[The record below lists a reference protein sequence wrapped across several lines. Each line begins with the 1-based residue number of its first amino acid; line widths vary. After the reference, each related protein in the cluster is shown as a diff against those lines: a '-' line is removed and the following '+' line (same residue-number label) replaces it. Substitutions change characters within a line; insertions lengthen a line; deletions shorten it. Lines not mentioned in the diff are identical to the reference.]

1 MYVSYL
7 LPVTFPHVKHRTGII
22 KKKTK
27 KFSGENQRRNSVEKI
42 RGEIQWRNSV
52 EKFSGEIQWRNS
64 VEKLSV

>member
-27 KFSGENQRRNSVEKI
+27 KFSGENQWRKSEEKFSGENQRGNSVEKL
-42 RGEIQWRNSV
+42 
-52 EKFSGEIQWRNS
+52 SGEIQWRN
-64 VEKLSV
+64 